1 MSQSKQILAGIWE
14 TVEEES
20 AESQDWVYAALKRA
34 LDLFGSV
41 LGLLLL
47 SPLFLVA
54 AVAIKLDSRGA
65 VFFRQ
70 ERVGKGC
77 KTFRIFKFR
86 SMSESKGSTL
96 TIGDRDPRV
105 TKVGFYL
112 RKTKIDELPQL
123 INVLLGDMSLVGPR
137 PEALGFINLNDPRQR
152 QVFSVLPGM
161 TAPSSL
167 ALMDLSDELA
177 REANPVEVYRKKIIP
192 MKIEMNLGYIEKRGI
207 GLDLAL
213 ILATVVKLVK

>member
-1 MSQSKQILAGIWE
+1 MSQSKQFLAAIWDN
-14 TVEEES
+14 VEEDGS
-20 AESQDWVYAALKRA
+20 AEQDWFYPAIKRSI
-34 LDLFGSV
+34 DFMGSL
-41 LGLLLL
+41 LGIVMLA
-47 SPLFLVA
+47 PLFAIVGI
-54 AVAIKLDSRGA
+54 AIKLDSRGA

-77 KTFRIFKFR
+77 RTFRIFKFR
-86 SMSESKGSTL
+86 TMSESRGSTL
-96 TIGDRDPRV
+96 TIGDCDLRV
-105 TKVGFYL
+105 TKVGYYL

-167 ALMDLSDELA
+167 ALMDLSDDLA
-177 REANPVEVYRKKIIP
+177 KEANPVEVYRRKIIP
-192 MKIEMNLGYIEKRGI
+192 MKIEMNLGYIERRGI

-213 ILATVVKLVK
+213 ILATVVRLVK